1 MMPPRPRL
9 YLVDAFNLIFRAYH
23 ARQRMGAP
31 PMRTSRGSSTEAI
44 YIFHNM
50 IRKIQR
56 VYAPDALAAAY
67 ESEGPTLRDQA
78 FEAYKANRTETPQEL
93 KEQFPAIE
101 RMLAALGVPVL
112 KLAGYEA
119 DDIIGTV
126 ARRAAASGFEVTIV
140 SSDKDM
146 LQLVGDGVSMLD
158 PMKNDTVYDPQKV
171 KAFKGVLPERIADL
185 LALCGDP
192 VDNIPGA
199 PGIGDKGAVQLLD
212 EFGSLDSL
220 LERAPEVQRKAYRES
235 LLNHRDQILL
245 SKSLATIECDA
256 PLELDL
262 ESLKVQ
268 TPDRETLEAFYREY
282 EFLSFLKDLEAAS
295 PSDPAPVKRKPV
307 AIESAQDLAQFF
319 AAIPASEPVALALAA
334 PAAPASAPVPPAAT
348 PVQGEL
354 VPDASGTQPAAL
366 AEVETAEKAGVL
378 PSLEISAAVATT
390 HATAAVPP
398 ALLPDLL
405 AAIEKRPIT
414 VYDYKSLLSSGAL
427 SERQSPVEDLLL
439 NAFLIFAE
447 PSACEF
453 GSLCT
458 RLLSGPAPS
467 DLVSRAVAV
476 HDVAAKLRP
485 DLNDDYK
492 RIYRTID
499 LPLAPVL
506 ARMERAGI
514 RLDRKMLAQLSQ
526 SMETAIDGLSAT
538 IFKEARHTFNINS
551 PQQLGKVLFEELGLP
566 VQGKTGKTKSY
577 STAADVLET
586 LAPFHPIAQTVLDY
600 RQITKLKGTYVD
612 ALPLLMDSRGRVHT
626 TFNPAGAATGR
637 LSSSNPNLQNIPI
650 RTDLGRDIR
659 AAFVPE
665 PGWILLAADYSQIE
679 LRLLAHFSGDPVLI
693 DAFLHNEDIHTRTA
707 SEVFGVA
714 PLMVT
719 PEMRRNAKAVN
730 FGIVYGQTS
739 FGLAAQLGIS
749 RDEAEHYIKG
759 YFERY
764 AGVRKWIDRTV
775 AEVRER
781 GYTLTLHGRRRTIP
795 DIQSTNVN
803 ARNFAERTAVNTP
816 LQGTASDLIKLAMI
830 QIDADLRDRG
840 MMSRMLLQVHDELVL
855 ECPPEE
861 LEAASKLVKQRM
873 EGVAQLKVPL
883 LAETGTGSNWRDA
896 K

>member
-1 MMPPRPRL
+1 
-9 YLVDAFNLIFRAYH
+9 
-23 ARQRMGAP
+23 
-31 PMRTSRGSSTEAI
+31 
-44 YIFHNM
+44 M
-50 IRKIQR
+50 IRRIQR
-56 VYAPDALAAAY
+56 QFSPDALAAAY

-78 FEAYKANRTETPQEL
+78 FEAYKANRAETPPEL

-101 RMLAALGVPVL
+101 RMLAAMHVPVL
-112 KLAGYEA
+112 KFPGYEA

-126 ARRAAASGFEVTIV
+126 ARRAAASGYEVIIV

-146 LQLVGDGVSMLD
+146 LQLVGEGVSMLD
-158 PMKNDTVYDPQKV
+158 MMKNDTLYDPGKV
-171 KAFKGVLPERIADL
+171 KEFKGVPPGRIADL

-199 PGIGDKGAVQLLD
+199 PGIGDKGAVQLLE
-212 EFGSLDSL
+212 EFGSLDAL
-220 LERAPEVQRKAYRES
+220 LERASEVQRKAYRES

-245 SKSLATIECDA
+245 SKSLATIECDV

-262 ESLKVQ
+262 ASLAVRP
-268 TPDRETLEAFYREY
+268 PDRETLEAFYREY
-282 EFLSFLKDLEAAS
+282 EFLSFLKDLEAVS
-295 PSDPAPVKRKPV
+295 PSAAAPSARE
-307 AIESAQDLAQFF
+307 AISFDSAEELAQFF
-319 AAIPASEPVALALAA
+319 LGVPESEPVAVAFAAPVTPTPESAA
-334 PAAPASAPVPPAAT
+334 PAA
-348 PVQGEL
+348 QREL
-354 VPDASGTQPAAL
+354 GPEPEPRLSGSHSL
-366 AEVETAEKAGVL
+366 L
-378 PSLEISAAVATT
+378 SPSFQAAVAT
-390 HATAAVPP
+390 ARGMAGIAAS
-398 ALLPDLL
+398 LLPDLL
-405 AAIEKRPIT
+405 SAIGNRPLT
-414 VYDYKSLLSSGAL
+414 VYDYKSLLTSGTL
-427 SERQSPVEDLLL
+427 SERRAPVEDLLL
-439 NAFLIFAE
+439 NAFLIYAE
-447 PSACEF
+447 PSSCEF
-453 GSLCT
+453 ASLCM
-458 RLLSGPAPS
+458 RLLSGPPPS
-467 DLVSRAVAV
+467 DLISRTAAI
-476 HDVAAKLRP
+476 HDVAEKLRP
-485 DLNDDYK
+485 ELNDDYR
-492 RIYRTID
+492 RIYESID

-506 ARMERAGI
+506 ARMERTGI
-514 RLDRKMLAQLSQ
+514 RVDRQMLAALSQ
-526 SMETAIDGLSAT
+526 SMETAVDGLSAT

-577 STAADVLET
+577 STAADVLEA
-586 LAPFHPIAQTVLDY
+586 LAPFHAIAQIVLDY

-665 PGWILLAADYSQIE
+665 PGWMLLAADYSQIE
-679 LRLLAHFSGDPVLI
+679 LRLLAHFSGDPVLM
-693 DAFLHNEDIHTRTA
+693 DAFRHNEDIHTRTA

-739 FGLAAQLGIS
+739 FGLAGQLGIP
-749 RDEAEHYIKG
+749 RDEAERYIKG

-764 AGVRKWIDRTV
+764 AGVKKWIDRTV
-775 AEVRER
+775 AEVRQR
-781 GYTLTLHGRRRTIP
+781 GYTLTLHGRRRPIP

-830 QIDADLRDRG
+830 QIDADLQQANMRT
-840 MMSRMLLQVHDELVL
+840 RMLLQVHDELVL

-861 LEAASKLVKQRM
+861 LEVASKLVKRRM
-873 EGVAQLKVPL
+873 EDVAALKVPL
-883 LAETGTGSNWRDA
+883 LVETGTGANWRDA

>member
-50 IRKIQR
+50 MRRIQR
-56 VYAPDALAAAY
+56 QFTPDGLAAAY

-78 FEAYKANRTETPQEL
+78 FEAYKANRAETPVEL

-101 RMLAALGVPVL
+101 RMLGALHVPVL
-112 KLAGYEA
+112 KLPGYEA

-126 ARRAAASGFEVTIV
+126 ARRAAESGYEVVIV

-158 PMKNDTVYDPQKV
+158 MMKNDTLYDPEKV
-171 KAFKGVLPERIADL
+171 KEFKGVPPSRIADL
-185 LALCGDP
+185 LALCGDA

-199 PGIGDKGAVQLLD
+199 PGIGDKGAVQLL
-212 EFGSLDSL
+212 EQFGSLDAL
-220 LERAPEVQRKAYRES
+220 LERASEVQRKAYRES

-245 SKSLATIECDA
+245 SKSLATIECDV
-256 PLELDL
+256 PLEVDL
-262 ESLKVQ
+262 ASLMVRP
-268 TPDRETLEAFYREY
+268 PDREMLEAFYREY
-282 EFLSFLKDLEAAS
+282 EFFSFLKDLEAAS
-295 PSDPAPVKRKPV
+295 PSAAAPR
-307 AIESAQDLAQFF
+307 ARGAISIESAEELDQFF
-319 AAIPASEPVALALAA
+319 KAIPESEPVAVAFAA
-334 PAAPASAPVPPAAT
+334 PLTPRSSPAPPAAE
-348 PVQGEL
+348 PAQREL
-354 VPDASGTQPAAL
+354 APDPMPPI
-366 AEVETAEKAGVL
+366 AGSDGAL
-378 PSLEISAAVATT
+378 PSFSFMAAVATA
-390 HATAAVPP
+390 HGLAGIAP

-405 AAIEKRPIT
+405 SAIANRPIT
-414 VYDYKSLLSSGAL
+414 VYDYKNLLSTGAL
-427 SERQSPVEDLLL
+427 SERQAPVEDLLL

-447 PSACEF
+447 PSSCEF
-453 GSLCT
+453 GSLCA

-467 DLVSRAVAV
+467 DPISRAAAI
-476 HDVAAKLRP
+476 HDVAEKLRP
-485 DLNDDYK
+485 ELNDDYR
-492 RIYRTID
+492 RIYESID

-514 RLDRKMLAQLSQ
+514 RVDRQMLARLSQ
-526 SMETAIDGLSAT
+526 SMETAVDGLSAT
-538 IFKEARHTFNINS
+538 IFKEAGHTFNINS

-577 STAADVLET
+577 STAADVLEA
-586 LAPFHPIAQTVLDY
+586 LAPFHSIAQTVLDY

-612 ALPLLMDSRGRVHT
+612 ALPLLMDSHGRIHT

-650 RTDLGRDIR
+650 RTELGRDIR

-665 PGWILLAADYSQIE
+665 PGWVLLAADYSQIE
-679 LRLLAHFSGDPVLI
+679 LRLLAHFSGDPVLL
-693 DAFLHNEDIHTRTA
+693 DAFRHNEDIHTRTA

-739 FGLAAQLGIS
+739 FGLAAQLGIP
-749 RDEAEHYIKG
+749 RDEADRYIKG

-764 AGVRKWIDRTV
+764 AGVKKWIDRTV
-775 AEVRER
+775 AEVRQR
-781 GYTLTLHGRRRTIP
+781 GYTLTLHGRRRPIP

-830 QIDADLRDRG
+830 QIDADLREANMRT
-840 MMSRMLLQVHDELVL
+840 RMLLQVHDELVL
-855 ECPPEE
+855 ECPSEE
-861 LEAASKLVKQRM
+861 LATASKLVKRRM
-873 EGVAQLKVPL
+873 EGAAVLNVPL

>member
-9 YLVDAFNLIFRAYH
+9 YVVDAFNLIFRAYH

-50 IRKIQR
+50 IRRIQR
-56 VYAPDALAAAY
+56 QFSPDALAAAY

-78 FEAYKANRTETPQEL
+78 FEAYKANRAETPPEL

-101 RMLAALGVPVL
+101 RMLAAMHVPVL
-112 KLAGYEA
+112 KFPGYEA

-126 ARRAAASGFEVTIV
+126 ARRAAASGYEVIIV

-146 LQLVGDGVSMLD
+146 LQLVGEGVSMLD
-158 PMKNDTVYDPQKV
+158 MMKNDTLYDPGKV
-171 KAFKGVLPERIADL
+171 KEFKGVPPERIADL

-199 PGIGDKGAVQLLD
+199 PGIGDKGAVQLLE
-212 EFGSLDSL
+212 EFGSLDAL
-220 LERAPEVQRKAYRES
+220 LERASEVQRKAYRES

-245 SKSLATIECDA
+245 SKSLATIECDV

-262 ESLKVQ
+262 ASLAVRP
-268 TPDRETLEAFYREY
+268 PDRETLEAFYREY
-282 EFLSFLKDLEAAS
+282 EFLSFLKDLEAVS
-295 PSDPAPVKRKPV
+295 PSAAAPSARE
-307 AIESAQDLAQFF
+307 AISCDSAEELAQFF
-319 AAIPASEPVALALAA
+319 LGVPESEPVAVAFAAPLTPTPESAA
-334 PAAPASAPVPPAAT
+334 PAA
-348 PVQGEL
+348 QREL
-354 VPDASGTQPAAL
+354 GPEPEPRPSGSGSL
-366 AEVETAEKAGVL
+366 L
-378 PSLEISAAVATT
+378 SPSFQAAVAT
-390 HATAAVPP
+390 ARGMAGIAAS
-398 ALLPDLL
+398 LLPDLL
-405 AAIEKRPIT
+405 SAIGNRPLT
-414 VYDYKSLLSSGAL
+414 VYDYKSLLTSGTL
-427 SERQSPVEDLLL
+427 SERRAPVEDLLL
-439 NAFLIFAE
+439 NAFLIYAE
-447 PSACEF
+447 PSSCEF
-453 GSLCT
+453 ASLCM
-458 RLLSGPAPS
+458 RLLSGPPPS
-467 DLVSRAVAV
+467 DLISRTAAI
-476 HDVAAKLRP
+476 HDVAEKLRP
-485 DLNDDYK
+485 ELNDDYR
-492 RIYRTID
+492 RIYESID

-506 ARMERAGI
+506 ARMERTGI
-514 RLDRKMLAQLSQ
+514 RVDRQMLAALSQ
-526 SMETAIDGLSAT
+526 SMETAVDGLSAT

-577 STAADVLET
+577 STAADVLEA
-586 LAPFHPIAQTVLDY
+586 LAPFHAIAQIVLDY

-612 ALPLLMDSRGRVHT
+612 ALPLLMDSHGRVHT

-665 PGWILLAADYSQIE
+665 PGWMLLAADYSQIE
-679 LRLLAHFSGDPVLI
+679 LRLLAHFSGDPVLM
-693 DAFLHNEDIHTRTA
+693 DAFRHNEDIHTRTA

-739 FGLAAQLGIS
+739 FGLAGQLGIP
-749 RDEAEHYIKG
+749 RDEAERYIKG

-764 AGVRKWIDRTV
+764 AGVKKWIDRTV
-775 AEVRER
+775 AEVRQR
-781 GYTLTLHGRRRTIP
+781 GYTLTLHGRRRPIP

-830 QIDADLRDRG
+830 QIDADLQQG
-840 MMSRMLLQVHDELVL
+840 NMKTRMLLQVHDELVL

-861 LEAASKLVKQRM
+861 LEVASKLVKRRM
-873 EGVAQLKVPL
+873 EDVVALKVPL
-883 LAETGTGSNWRDA
+883 LVETGTGANWRDA